1 MDFKEKG
8 AGICQLSVMFVLE
21 FPTRGRGLKQ
31 SESKEVDRA
40 NINFFFHSEFGKI
53 KQNNNWDR
61 YNQCSLI
68 SSSSLLLGT

>member
-8 AGICQLSVMFVLE
+8 VGICQLSVTFVLE

-40 NINFFFHSEFGKI
+40 NINLFFHLGFGKI
-53 KQNNNWDR
+53 KQNN
-61 YNQCSLI
+61 S
-68 SSSSLLLGT
+68 